1 MKYLT
6 GLLLPILFVLPN
18 LTLADAGITLVA
30 SGSVSAAQDGS
41 DEREVKRRSKI
52 FETDLITTGPDSRAQ
67 FRMKDGAMIALTE
80 SSQWQVLEY
89 KYQEAE
95 EDAVA
100 MKLLKGGLRTISGQV
115 GKADHTQYKLDTPV
129 GSIGIRGTH
138 YEVRITADGKLLLGV
153 YEGTIAAETSQGTIE
168 LGAAA
173 EYSFAS
179 IDAGGNITYYETI
192 PPEFSEGHSLSKAD
206 IERLIESGAVDT
218 SEVADALERLTS
230 IDSFNVTEKPE
241 EPLENNAE
249 AFSDGSIDDS
259 FTDDSSQDPTTA
271 PDPAASEAEVVLDFN
286 EIIN

>member
-6 GLLLPILFVLPN
+6 GLLLPILFALPN
-18 LTLADAGITLVA
+18 LALADAGITLVA
-30 SGSVSAAQDGS
+30 SGAVTATQQGS
-41 DEREVKRRSKI
+41 DGREVKRRTKI
-52 FETDLITTGPDSRAQ
+52 FETDLVTTGPDSRAQ

-80 SSQWQVLEY
+80 NSEWQVLEY

-179 IDAGGNITYYETI
+179 IDATGSVTYYETI
-192 PPEFSEGHSLSKAD
+192 PEEFSEGHSLSKND
-206 IERLIESGAVDT
+206 IERLIESGAVDA
-218 SEVADALERLTS
+218 SDVADALERLTS

-249 AFSDGSIDDS
+249 AFAD
-259 FTDDSSQDPTTA
+259 SQDPIVTDDPTTQE
-271 PDPAASEAEVVLDFN
+271 PDAAASEAEVVLDFN

>member
-6 GLLLPILFVLPN
+6 GLFLSTLFVIPSLV
-18 LTLADAGITLVA
+18 LADAGITLVS
-30 SGSVSAAQDGS
+30 SGTVTATQDGAE
-41 DEREVKRRSKI
+41 DRDVKRRTKI
-52 FETDLITTGPDSRAQ
+52 FETDLIITGPESRAQ

-80 SSQWQVLEY
+80 NSEWQVLEY

-138 YEVRITADGKLLLGV
+138 YEVRISADGKLLVGV
-153 YEGTIAAETSQGTIE
+153 YEGTIVAETDQGMIE

-179 IDAGGNITYYETI
+179 IDTSGKVTYYESI
-192 PPEFSEGHSLSKAD
+192 PAEFSEGHSLSKAD
-206 IERLIESGAVDT
+206 IERLVESGTVDA
-218 SEVADALERLTS
+218 SEVADALQRLNS

-241 EPLENNAE
+241 EPLENNTDG
-249 AFSDGSIDDS
+249 FSDAQTQEPVID
-259 FTDDSSQDPTTA
+259 QQ
-271 PDPAASEAEVVLDFN
+271 PDAAASEAEVVLDFN
-286 EIIN
+286 DIVN